1 MARKDSIQKMKEI
14 LIIRRDA
21 LRNALMGDLSMLN
34 ELREQTGGD
43 EVDAALDAAQNEI
56 SSQLA
61 EVESRE
67 LANVEVALERIRS
80 GHYGKCDGCNDSIPL
95 ARLQA
100 LPYATFCIECQR
112 EMEKTGE
119 IPSAAD
125 DWGRVVDMGSQDSDL
140 LLNDIELDVS

>member
-67 LANVEVALERIRS
+67 LANVEVALDRIRS
-80 GHYGKCDGCNDSIPL
+80 GNYGKCDGCNDSIPL

-140 LLNDIELDVS
+140 LLGDIELDVS